1 MLHSSYFCAV
11 NTSILLSVQ
20 QDYRVQRIL
29 YASLYLSDPKEMPTV
44 SRTRFPDAMIEVIL
58 APGALIL
65 STRIQD
71 HPLH

>member
-1 MLHSSYFCAV
+1 M
-11 NTSILLSVQ
+11 
-20 QDYRVQRIL
+20 